1 MGAAFT
7 VTRVV
12 VVLLLLA
19 ATLWGLRKYDSS
31 RTKGARRSGRNT
43 RLVEVLGQ
51 ARLSRGA
58 SVALVRVGDTSFAVG
73 VSEKAVTLLSERPLD
88 VLPEDS
94 PQSGGPSL
102 ETEPLASGKGTG
114 RPSFGQALFAQVQQL
129 RPSAAKKAAGAGV
142 RDVLE
147 LDTAT
152 FDTLTFDAALAT
164 ATADA
169 AAVVDSAA
177 TAELLTTPGADTAAG
192 SLVLPRTSRAPRAPR
207 APRASHPRVTDGT
220 VARVSTPVETPR
232 PTPGTRRLASRPARM
247 PDAASLR

>member
-31 RTKGARRSGRNT
+31 RTKGARRSGRNNRT
-43 RLVEVLGQ
+43 VEVLGQ

-73 VSEKAVTLLSERPLD
+73 VSEKTVTLLSERPLD
-88 VLPEDS
+88 VLPEDAS
-94 PQSGGPSL
+94 QSGVSSL
-102 ETEPLASGKGTG
+102 ETEPLASGKGI
-114 RPSFGQALFAQVQQL
+114 RPSFGQALFANLQQL
-129 RPSAAKKAAGAGV
+129 RPSASRKPARA
-142 RDVLE
+142 DVFE
-147 LDTAT
+147 IDAVS
-152 FDTLTFDAALAT
+152 FDAALAT
-164 ATADA
+164 ASADA
-169 AAVVDSAA
+169 AALVETAA
-177 TAELLTTPGADTAAG
+177 VEALLTMPDTSDTP
-192 SLVLPRTSRAPRAPR
+192 LVLPKASRAPRVPR
-207 APRASHPRVTDGT
+207 APRVSHPRATDGT
-220 VARVSTPVETPR
+220 VARVTTSVETPR